1 MILGI
6 VAISKNGVIAVN
18 GKMPWHIP
26 SDLRWFKEMTSG
38 ESVVMGRKTFE
49 SLGSKPLPNRVNI
62 VLSKTMEERDDVVV
76 LRSRGEVLRYIGDNQ
91 GDTFIIGG
99 AEIFATFMFDI
110 QMFLVT
116 EIDAVIP
123 YSDDDDVTTFSIHK
137 EFFKHAKTTT
147 PDEKFLSDKDE
158 YRYVISTYEAKKT
171 HYLLADD
178 LGDDYSYKW

>member
-49 SLGSKPLPNRVNI
+49 SLGCKPLPNRVNI
-62 VLSKTMEERDDVVV
+62 VLSKTMEERDDVIV
-76 LRSRGEVLRYIGDNQ
+76 LRSRDEVLRYIGDNQ

-99 AEIFATFMFDI
+99 AEIFSTFMFDI

-147 PDEKFLSDKDE
+147 PDEKLLSDKDE
-158 YRYVISTYEAKKT
+158 YKYVISTYEAKKKN
-171 HYLLADD
+171 YLLADD
-178 LGDDYSYKW
+178 FGDDYSYKW

>member
-1 MILGI
+1 MIFGI

-49 SLGSKPLPNRVNI
+49 SLGCKPLPNRVNI

-76 LRSRGEVLRYIGDNQ
+76 LRSRDEVLRYVGDNQ

-99 AEIFATFMFDI
+99 AEIFSTFMFDI

-123 YSDDDDVTTFSIHK
+123 YSDDDDVTTSVSIRSSSS
-137 EFFKHAKTTT
+137 TPRQQL

-158 YRYVISTYEAKKT
+158 YKYVISTYEAKKT

>member
-49 SLGSKPLPNRVNI
+49 SLGCKPLPNRVNI

-76 LRSRGEVLRYIGDNQ
+76 LRSRDEVLRYIGDNQ

-99 AEIFATFMFDI
+99 AEIFSTFMFDI
-110 QMFLVT
+110 KMFLVT

-147 PDEKFLSDKDE
+147 PDEMFLSDKDE
-158 YRYVISTYEAKKT
+158 YKYVISTYEAKNT
-171 HYLLADD
+171 HFLLADD